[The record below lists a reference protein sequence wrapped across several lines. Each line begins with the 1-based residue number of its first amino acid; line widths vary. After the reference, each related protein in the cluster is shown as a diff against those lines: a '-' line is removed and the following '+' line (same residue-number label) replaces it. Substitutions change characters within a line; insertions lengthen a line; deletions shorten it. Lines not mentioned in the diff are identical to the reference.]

1 MKELSST
8 AAEAYD
14 LARLL
19 SCQNYERLM
28 FVTPVMAN
36 LRLKFMYMTFARAVL
51 KIIWKKIIPCIK
63 FNEICPVTD
72 ADYIIFC
79 MHI

>member
-19 SCQNYERLM
+19 SCQNYESLM
-28 FVTPVMAN
+28 FVTPHMAN
-36 LRLKFMYMTFARAVL
+36 LCLKFMYTFARAIL

-63 FNEICPVTD
+63 FYEICPVTD
-72 ADYIIFC
+72 AD
-79 MHI
+79 